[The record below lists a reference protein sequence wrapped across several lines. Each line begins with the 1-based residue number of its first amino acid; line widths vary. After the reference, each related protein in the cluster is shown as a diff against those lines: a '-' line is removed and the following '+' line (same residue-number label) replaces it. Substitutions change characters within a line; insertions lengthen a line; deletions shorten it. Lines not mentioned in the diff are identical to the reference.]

1 MKNLKKL
8 DRKMVRSLLIAQN
21 GRCAI
26 SGEKIKPSDV
36 ALDHILPVS
45 RRELKNKKGY
55 GQGWLVS
62 KKVNALKNTLT
73 MEELYNLIEKI
84 RRNKRNTKKIFDK
97 IINKKL
103 KPIEKDIFDDYIKKN
118 YSKDGVIKK

>member
-36 ALDHILPVS
+36 ALDHIMPVS
-45 RRELKNKKGY
+45 RREFKNKKEY

-73 MEELYNLIEKI
+73 LDELYHLIDKI
-84 RRNKRNTKKIFDK
+84 KNNKKTTKKILDK
-97 IINKKL
+97 IINNKL
-103 KPIEKDIFDDYIKKN
+103 KPVEKKPFDEYIKKN
-118 YSKDGVIKK
+118 YSKKGIIKK